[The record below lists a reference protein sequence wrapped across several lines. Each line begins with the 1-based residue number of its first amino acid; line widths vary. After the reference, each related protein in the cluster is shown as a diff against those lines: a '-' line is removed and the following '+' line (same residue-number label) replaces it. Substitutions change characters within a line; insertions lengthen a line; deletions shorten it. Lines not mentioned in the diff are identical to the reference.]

1 MHTGMC
7 VDQRLRKLQ
16 LCSFAASNE
25 NCTGVSWAWLHV
37 KVRLHVALV
46 RVQLNAHRVSAE
58 VTCLDAVL
66 FSRRK
71 GRDKHRQRY
80 ILWVLEIISHRQDS
94 FHPTVPI
101 RCIAIPPCLVAHGE
115 ILWLQLP
122 AESFIQ
128 SGSAPSVCSSAVNRR
143 A

>member
-1 MHTGMC
+1 M
-7 VDQRLRKLQ
+7 DQRLRKLQ

-71 GRDKHRQRY
+71 GRDTTQT
-80 ILWVLEIISHRQDS
+80 EIHLVGSRSSFAPTRFFPSHHAHSVYRHS
-94 FHPTVPI
+94 SVPGGTWGN
-101 RCIAIPPCLVAHGE
+101 LVA
-115 ILWLQLP
+115 
-122 AESFIQ
+122 
-128 SGSAPSVCSSAVNRR
+128 SVASRIIHTIRFCS
-143 A
+143 